1 MQEIVYQTE
10 DYVLWSFCIDWIFLI
25 PVYLTSAR
33 YLGDQR
39 FSYNQ
44 YLTYKLRIGEEQAAA
59 SILDI
64 IIEGAGQRISAPFYS
79 QGNPRPGLEVQEYKF
94 RLNEHSNYQ
103 WYPQLKAETFISILA
118 NITAIK
124 IRATYNPDGK
134 TFKTSYEPEHDKTSK
149 MMCAQRRLRSA
160 WASAQSNQSLRCA
173 LIG

>member
-1 MQEIVYQTE
+1 M
-10 DYVLWSFCIDWIFLI
+10 SF
-25 PVYLTSAR
+25 PAR

-44 YLTYKLRIGEEQAAA
+44 LLTYKLRIGEQQAAA

-79 QGNPRPGLEVQEYKF
+79 QGNPTPGLESQEYKF
-94 RLNEHSNYQ
+94 RLNEHPNYQ
-103 WYPQLKAETFISILA
+103 WYPKLKAETFISILA

-134 TFKTSYEPEHDKTSK
+134 NCYNVLTKLFRQIGLVIQCKP
-149 MMCAQRRLRSA
+149 RSGC
-160 WASAQSNQSLRCA
+160 S
-173 LIG
+173 